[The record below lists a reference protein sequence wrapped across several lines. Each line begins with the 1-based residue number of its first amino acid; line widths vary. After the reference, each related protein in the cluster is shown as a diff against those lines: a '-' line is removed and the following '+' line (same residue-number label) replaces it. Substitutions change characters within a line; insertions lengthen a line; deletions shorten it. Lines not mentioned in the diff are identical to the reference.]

1 MELIG
6 PRGMLAAIAFRL
18 VFLFGLMLLFHTF
31 SDQLVITYDLP
42 YDLLGLTLRF
52 FSQFTHARLR
62 PGIDKDRLYRW

>member
-1 MELIG
+1 MELIA

-42 YDLLGLTLRF
+42 NDLLGLSIYSCTPPSR
-52 FSQFTHARLR
+52 H
-62 PGIDKDRLYRW
+62 GEECLYRW